1 MWILNIFRKNKLTSE
16 QRFLLYEFGTYL
28 RRKGASGWWKRY
40 FIFTQCGYLPDK
52 EQIKKVSFLKIG
64 EGVLKKAKKTKVPSK
79 NLFVLLHSA
88 ILTFSWDNTTQGH
101 DYWASIYTG
110 FEDYYVRKYQ
120 KAV

>member
-16 QRFLLYEFGTYL
+16 QRFLLYEFRTYL
-28 RRKGASGWWKRY
+28 RRKGASGQWKRN
-40 FIFTQCGYLPDK
+40 FIYAQCGYLADK

-64 EGVLKKAKKTKVPSK
+64 ENVLKRAKKMKVPSK

-88 ILTFSWDNTTQGH
+88 TLTFPWDNTTQGY

-110 FEDYYVRKYQ
+110 FEEYYVRKYQ
-120 KAV
+120 KMV